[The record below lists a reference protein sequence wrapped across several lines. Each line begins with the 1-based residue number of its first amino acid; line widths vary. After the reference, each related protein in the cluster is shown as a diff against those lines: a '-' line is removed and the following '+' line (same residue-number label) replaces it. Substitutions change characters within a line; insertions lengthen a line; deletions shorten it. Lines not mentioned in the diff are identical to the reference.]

1 MRSAARLIVTMAL
14 ALMAVSG
21 LHADDEAN
29 LRANSTTEKPA
40 AAVVSAAIAAKPDA
54 QPTTAIAADAKSSAS
69 AASQSGGDARPVGER
84 RRWREQ
90 GGYTPKVEWFLGY
103 SFWRAVPTSNN
114 NRVGYLHGG
123 STSLA
128 YNFNRYFGLAG
139 DFAGFDDSKMTL
151 FSPVG
156 STTVPS
162 DGKIWTYMVGPR
174 FSYRRYEMFTPFAQV
189 LLGGV
194 SATDVTLSS
203 CTGFVGCAP
212 LGVDNTFATLMGGGL
227 DIKISRHIALRL
239 LEADFLLTHFDDPF
253 PNAAHRGWQKNVR
266 LTTGIV
272 FRFGGEAPP
281 PPPDQPPVASC
292 SVDRNMV
299 FAGSGDVA
307 VVNANATDPDDD
319 PLTYSWT
326 ASGGAIEGNG
336 SGARWNSSGMAE
348 GIYTVKVRVDDGRG
362 GTTGCSADIR
372 VAMRPNRAPTM
383 SCTTNRTTIIAG
395 ESAQITAAAS
405 DPDND
410 PLSYSWESS
419 GGRVSGEGATVNFD
433 TSGLKAGQYSI
444 SGHVDDGR
452 GGTASCSLTT
462 QVQEPPPPPEIAELE
477 TRLTLHSIYFQ
488 TARPTVMRPDGG
500 LVDSQEQIL
509 ATLAADFA
517 RYLTFKPGAH
527 LILGGHADDRGSK
540 EYNKALTER
549 RVQRTKDY
557 LVDHGVS
564 AAAIDTRSFGEEDQV
579 DADQIKEQI
588 AQNPDL
594 SPEDRQQMLA
604 NLPVMVLANNRR
616 VDISLST
623 TGQEST
629 KRYPFNAKDYLA
641 LINTKDTA
649 KRPAV
654 SEKAVK

>member
-1 MRSAARLIVTMAL
+1 MKSADRLIATMAL
-14 ALMAVSG
+14 VLIAVSG
-21 LHADDEAN
+21 IHADDEAN
-29 LRANSTTEKPA
+29 PNSKAETDKPVA
-40 AAVVSAAIAAKPDA
+40 AAGAVPAKDNAPPTAALAHP
-54 QPTTAIAADAKSSAS
+54 AKSTASAS
-69 AASQSGGDARPVGER
+69 SQSGEDTRPVGER
-84 RRWREQ
+84 HRWHEQ
-90 GGYTPKVEWFLGY
+90 SGYTPKVEWFLGY
-103 SFWRAVPTSNN
+103 SFWRAIPTSNN
-114 NRVGYLHGG
+114 NRIGYLHGG

-128 YNFNRYFGLAG
+128 YNFNKYFGLAG

-151 FSPVG
+151 FSPAG

-162 DGKIWTYMVGPR
+162 DGKVWTYMVGPR
-174 FSYRRYEMFTPFAQV
+174 FSYRRHEMLTPFAQV

-203 CTGFVGCAP
+203 CTGFAGCGP

-239 LEADFLLTHFDDPF
+239 LEANFLLTHFEDPF
-253 PNAAHRGWQKNVR
+253 PNTGHRGWQKNVR
-266 LTTGIV
+266 LSTGIV
-272 FRFGGEAPP
+272 FRFGGEAPAP
-281 PPPDQPPVASC
+281 PPNQHPVASC
-292 SVDRNMV
+292 SVDRTTV
-299 FAGSGDVA
+299 YAGSGDVA
-307 VVNANATDPDDD
+307 VVSATASDPDNDS
-319 PLTYSWT
+319 LTYSWT
-326 ASGGAIEGNG
+326 ASGGTVEGAG

-383 SCTTNRTTIIAG
+383 SCTEDRTTIIAG
-395 ESAQITAAAS
+395 ESAHITAAAS

-419 GGRVSGEGATVNFD
+419 GGRMRGEGASVNFD

-444 SGHVDDGR
+444 TGHVDDGR
-452 GGTASCSLTT
+452 GGTASCALTA

-477 TRLTLHSIYFQ
+477 ARLTLHSIYFQ
-488 TARPTVMRPDGG
+488 TARPVAARPDGG

-509 ATLAADFA
+509 AKLAVDFA
-517 RYLTFKPGAH
+517 RYLTFKPDAH
-527 LILGGHADDRGSK
+527 LIFGGHADDRGSK

-549 RVQRTKDY
+549 RVQRTKSY

-564 AAAIDTRSFGEEDQV
+564 ATAIDTRSFGEEYQLNTE
-579 DADQIKEQI
+579 QIKEQI

-594 SPEDRQQMLA
+594 SAEDRQQMLA
-604 NLPVMVLANNRR
+604 NLPVVLLANNRR

-629 KRYPFNAKDYLA
+629 KRYPFDAKDYLA

-649 KRPAV
+649 KKTAA
-654 SEKAVK
+654 SEKPGK